1 MIVAD
6 TDVLI
11 DFLRGEGSA
20 ADRIS
25 LEIERGLSTTAV
37 TAFELWTGS
46 TGSKRRE
53 TAVNSLLDALKVLPL
68 DPHSA
73 KVAASIRSELQ
84 SRGRTMGMADA
95 LIAGICVEQGAILLT
110 RNRRHFEGI
119 ERLALGTLADDDAG
133 TQS

>member
-11 DFLRGEGSA
+11 DFLRGDGPV

-37 TAFELWTGS
+37 TAFELWAGATGS
-46 TGSKRRE
+46 QRRE
-53 TAVNSLLDALKVLPL
+53 IAVSVLLAAMKVLPL
-68 DPHSA
+68 DPRSA
-73 KVAASIRSELQ
+73 RVAADIRGDLQ
-84 SRGRTMGMADA
+84 SQGRTMGMADA

-119 ERLALGTLADDDAG
+119 ERLALGSLPDSG
-133 TQS
+133 GQN